1 MGADESVYCAFR
13 VCLRGKL
20 VSRALHVGGAI
31 SRLTGVLTLTCYW
44 SFVWSVQS
52 WRTRIVT
59 YGVKYPFSI
68 CHDVEFQCRI
78 LDAVRV
84 VAINPSAFRNVSAAT
99 ILGLQPSSWFDA
111 VVPRLAALIANIAGP
126 GSTRALIVLLDCDPG
141 DACRIVVIRNAD
153 VAGIQPGRIL
163 VDDLFADSAGIDLA
177 PLARARVAVARIESI
192 YAINGTAL

>member
-1 MGADESVYCAFR
+1 MGGDESVCCAFR
-13 VCLRGKL
+13 VCLEGKL
-20 VSRALHVGGAI
+20 VSRTLHFGGAI
-31 SRLTGVLTLTCYW
+31 FRLIGALTLTCYW

-59 YGVKYPFSI
+59 YGVKDPFSI
-68 CHDVEFQCRI
+68 RHDVELQCRI

-84 VAINPSAFRNVSAAT
+84 VAINPSAFRNVLAAT
-99 ILGLQPSSWFDA
+99 IFGLYPSSWFDA
-111 VVPRLAALIANIAGP
+111 VVPRLAALIANVAGP
-126 GSTRALIVLLDCDPG
+126 GSARALIVLLYCDPG
-141 DACRIVVIRNAD
+141 DTCRIVVVRNAD